1 MINSISFVINSGHM
15 TCLSEYK
22 KKKKKKKK
30 KDHFTNTLTYRRFN
44 VHEYMSLTVP
54 IILAEAV
61 LHVTIARPIYM
72 YNIYFYLLSN

>member
-1 MINSISFVINSGHM
+1 M

-22 KKKKKKKK
+22 KKKKKIA
-30 KDHFTNTLTYRRFN
+30 DHFTKTLTYRRFN

-54 IILAEAV
+54 IILGEAL

-72 YNIYFYLLSN
+72 YNIYFHLLQN